1 MPTSTVNRSVVNTPE
16 IKPITTER
24 EPIKKEIQTIIIN
37 YDENK
42 KYNRNCKAS
51 KIPSRYM
58 CYDVNQIL

>member
-24 EPIKKEIQTIIIN
+24 EPTKKETQTIIIY
-37 YDENK
+37 YDDNK
-42 KYNRNCKAS
+42 YRNCKAS

-58 CYDVNQIL
+58 CYDVKQIL